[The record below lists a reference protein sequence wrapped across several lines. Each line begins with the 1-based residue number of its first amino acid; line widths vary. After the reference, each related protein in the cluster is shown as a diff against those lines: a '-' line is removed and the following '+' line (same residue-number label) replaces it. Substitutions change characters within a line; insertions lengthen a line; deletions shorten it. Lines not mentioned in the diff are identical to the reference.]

1 MSELAWFWPVL
12 GLVVTILTLGATILI
27 ATVASNRS
35 LRQELGGRIDA
46 VQSELGGRIDAVQ
59 RELGGRIDAVQS
71 ELGGRI
77 DVVQRE
83 LGGRI
88 DRLGERIAAV
98 QLEMSERFGGTNDRF
113 ARVEGLVEGI
123 GFALRKRQDKN
134 RSDGE
139 DAPTPPPS

>member
-46 VQSELGGRIDAVQ
+46 VQRDLGGRIDTVQ
-59 RELGGRIDAVQS
+59 RELGGRIDT
-71 ELGGRI
+71 
-77 DVVQRE
+77 VQRE

-88 DRLGERIAAV
+88 DTVQRRLGERIDGLGERIAAV
-98 QLEMSERFGGTNDRF
+98 QLEMSERFGKTNDRF

-123 GFALRKRQDKN
+123 GLVLRKREDKD

-139 DAPTPPPS
+139 DAPAPPLS

>member
-46 VQSELGGRIDAVQ
+46 VQRELGGRIDAVQ
-59 RELGGRIDAVQS
+59 RELGGRID
-71 ELGGRI
+71 
-77 DVVQRE
+77 
-83 LGGRI
+83 
-88 DRLGERIAAV
+88 RLGERITAV

-123 GFALRKRQDKN
+123 GFALRERRDN
-134 RSDGE
+134 DRSDGE

>member
-46 VQSELGGRIDAVQ
+46 VQSELGGRIDVVQ
-59 RELGGRIDAVQS
+59 R

-98 QLEMSERFGGTNDRF
+98 QLEMSERFGGMNDRF